1 MVAAQTSSAPA
12 VAPAATATAAAIATP
27 AKAYAFEVVSIRQNI
42 SARSAGEQQQFAP
55 TPDGYRMINLPI
67 AIVIMTA
74 YFPQVGGAAFY
85 SQDQVKGYPDWMD
98 TERC

>member
-1 MVAAQTSSAPA
+1 
-12 VAPAATATAAAIATP
+12 
-27 AKAYAFEVVSIRQNI
+27 
-42 SARSAGEQQQFAP
+42 
-55 TPDGYRMINLPI
+55 MINLPI

-74 YFPQVGGAAFY
+74 YVPQVGGAAFY